1 MSKSLITKQALA
13 RGLKTLATRVNFD
26 KITVADITDECGL
39 NRQTFYYHFE
49 DKLDLLHW
57 IYDNESFAL
66 TSDINLDN
74 WNEKFRDML
83 KLIKNDKMFYMNTIK
98 CSNDY
103 FEEYLLDIFQKLFEK
118 GIEDVGIPNKL
129 EAEDKML
136 LARFFS
142 HGLSGIVIEWALGGM
157 TEDEDAFSEKLLQL
171 AESSQRT
178 MYLRYKN
185 IQNQS
190 GV

>member
-13 RGLKTLATRVNFD
+13 KGLKTLAARINFD
-26 KITVADITDECGL
+26 KITVADITNECGL

-57 IYDNESFAL
+57 IYDNEAFVL
-66 TSDINLDN
+66 TLDINLDN
-74 WNEKFRDML
+74 WNERFRDLL
-83 KLIKNDKMFYMNTIK
+83 KLIKKDKVFYMNTIK

-103 FEEYLLDIFQKLFEK
+103 FEEYLLDIFQQLFEK
-118 GIEDVGIPNKL
+118 GIEDVGNLDRL

-142 HGLSGIVIEWALGGM
+142 HGLCGVVIEWALGGM

-171 AESSQRT
+171 AESSQKT
-178 MYLRYKN
+178 AYIRYKN

-190 GV
+190 DV

>member
-1 MSKSLITKQALA
+1 M
-13 RGLKTLATRVNFD
+13 
-26 KITVADITDECGL
+26 
-39 NRQTFYYHFE
+39 
-49 DKLDLLHW
+49 LHW
-57 IYDNESFAL
+57 IYDNEAFAL

-136 LARFFS
+136 LARFFFTWPERYS
-142 HGLSGIVIEWALGGM
+142 YRVGIRRN
-157 TEDEDAFSEKLLQL
+157 D
-171 AESSQRT
+171 
-178 MYLRYKN
+178 
-185 IQNQS
+185 
-190 GV
+190 

>member
-13 RGLKTLATRVNFD
+13 RGLKTLATSVNFD
-26 KITVADITDECGL
+26 KITVADITDACGL

-57 IYDNESFAL
+57 IYANEAFTL

-83 KLIKNDKMFYMNTIK
+83 KLIKKDKMFYMNTIK

-118 GIEDVGIPNKL
+118 GIEEVSIPNKL
-129 EAEDKML
+129 EAEDKIL

-142 HGLSGIVIEWALGGM
+142 HGLCGVVIEWALGGM
-157 TEDEDAFSEKLLQL
+157 IEDEDAFSKKLLYL
-171 AESSQRT
+171 AEASQRT
-178 MYLRYKN
+178 AYLRYKN

-190 GV
+190 DV

>member
-57 IYDNESFAL
+57 IYDSEAFAL